1 MLETFSGHGRL
12 YSIARCFLINSMLGK
27 DELFTERQTFT
38 INYYLTVGSL
48 LSLSLRLWGEEV
60 KRKRI
65 VYIANALLHLLL
77 LADAGYLYLL
87 PEDFP
92 FLETGLAHGS
102 TPDGFGVKYLHTSF
116 FREKTISPHGIS
128 PCNWYLMPLP
138 HG

>member
-12 YSIARCFLINSMLGK
+12 YSIARCFLISSMLG
-27 DELFTERQTFT
+27 ERRVVHGTSDFT

-102 TPDGFGVKYLHTSF
+102 ALTALGLSIFTLPF
-116 FREKTISPHGIS
+116 FP
-128 PCNWYLMPLP
+128 
-138 HG
+138 